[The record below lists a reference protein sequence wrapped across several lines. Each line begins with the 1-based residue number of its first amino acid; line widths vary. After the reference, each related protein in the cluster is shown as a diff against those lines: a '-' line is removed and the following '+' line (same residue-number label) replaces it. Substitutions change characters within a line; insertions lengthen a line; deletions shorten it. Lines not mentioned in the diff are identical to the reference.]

1 MASDLL
7 YTYKV
12 ISNPLI
18 SYVDIIF
25 NLVICMSTPDLFYK
39 NTKTQLGDQTRGHED
54 TTTKHIHL
62 WGSSLR
68 KIKSDS
74 LAITSI
80 STWTL
85 AWQRINNTPPFTLKF
100 HK

>member
-7 YTYKV
+7 HTWIV

-25 NLVICMSTPDLFYK
+25 NLVICTSTPDLFYK

-54 TTTKHIHL
+54 TTIYEALVYERLRGIH
-62 WGSSLR
+62 
-68 KIKSDS
+68 
-74 LAITSI
+74 
-80 STWTL
+80 
-85 AWQRINNTPPFTLKF
+85 
-100 HK
+100 